1 MSFLYKA
8 WVLFVFTFFMLLF
21 LPGILIPAF
30 FGARAVAITY
40 FFMKL
45 WSWVFSQLTFIR
57 YEMVG
62 RERIPQGRAFIYVSN
77 HTSFLDLPGIAMMI
91 RGQFRPLAKKE
102 LLKIPVF
109 GWVTKA
115 TCVVVDRGDSASR
128 KKSINFLKKILSYNI
143 SILIFPEGTQNRT
156 AELLQP
162 FKDGA
167 FRVAV
172 DTQQSIMPLAVI
184 GAGPLMSPGSVNMKP
199 GKIKIVVGEEIK
211 VTAESDISALKEKA
225 LLQIKGMLVEGSYQ
239 A

>member
-1 MSFLYKA
+1 
-8 WVLFVFTFFMLLF
+8 
-21 LPGILIPAF
+21 
-30 FGARAVAITY
+30 
-40 FFMKL
+40 
-45 WSWVFSQLTFIR
+45 
-57 YEMVG
+57 
-62 RERIPQGRAFIYVSN
+62 
-77 HTSFLDLPGIAMMI
+77 LPGIAMMI

-128 KKSINFLKKILSYNI
+128 KKSINFLKKILGYNI

-172 DTQQSIMPLAVI
+172 DTQQSILPLAVI
-184 GAGPLMSPGSVNMKP
+184 GAGPLMPPGTVNMKP

-225 LLQIKGMLVEGSYQ
+225 LQQIKGMLTEGSR
-239 A
+239 